1 MSVKKIFLETKEKLL
16 AHFSA
21 SEADFLASILLEKV
35 TQLNKTQILLNTAF
49 TFTQEQQELLENDLQ
64 RIMAQEPW
72 QYVVGEVDFLG
83 SKLKVNPTVLIPRPE
98 TEEWV
103 QNLIQKHKKYDFK
116 QILDIGTGSGC
127 IAIALAKAFPQAK
140 VTAIDVSDTAISLA
154 LQNSLRNKVNIHFQT
169 LNVLLWQPMQEWDLI
184 VSNPPYIC
192 ENEQAQ
198 MQKNVLAYEPHQA
211 LFVPNE
217 KPLLF
222 YEKIAQIAQNNLVRG
237 GFLYVEI
244 NEAFGTEVKSLF
256 ESHSLKNVQ
265 ILQDFAGKNRV
276 VVAQK

>member
-1 MSVKKIFLETKEKLL
+1 MSIKKIFLETKEKLL

-21 SEADFLASILLEKV
+21 SEADFLTFILLEKV

-49 TFTQEQQELLENDLQ
+49 ALTQEQHKLLENDLQ
-64 RIMAQEPW
+64 RIIAQEPW

-154 LQNSLRNKVNIHFQT
+154 TQNSLKNKANIHFQT
-169 LNVLLWQPMQEWDLI
+169 LNVLSWQTMQEWDLI

-192 ENEQAQ
+192 ENEQTQ
-198 MQKNVLAYEPHQA
+198 MQKNILAYEPHQA

-222 YEKIAQIAQNNLVRG
+222 YEKIAQIAQNNLVKG

-244 NEAFGTEVKSLF
+244 NEAFGIEVKNLF
-256 ESHSLKNVQ
+256 EGYDLQKVQ
-265 ILQDFAGKNRV
+265 ILKDFADKNRV

>member
-21 SEADFLASILLEKV
+21 SEADFLAFILLEKV
-35 TQLNKTQILLNTAF
+35 TQFNKTQILLNTAF
-49 TFTQEQQELLENDLQ
+49 GFTKEQQELLENDLQ
-64 RIMAQEPW
+64 RIIAQEPW

-83 SKLKVNPTVLIPRPE
+83 SKLKVNPAVLIPRPE

-154 LQNSLRNKVNIHFQT
+154 IQNSLKNKVNIHFQT
-169 LNVLLWQPMQEWDLI
+169 FNVLSWQTMQEWDLI

-192 ENEQAQ
+192 ENEQTQ
-198 MQKNVLAYEPHQA
+198 MQKNILAYEPHQA

-222 YEKIAQIAQNNLVRG
+222 YEKIAQIAQNNLVKG

-244 NEAFGTEVKSLF
+244 NEAFGIEVKNLF
-256 ESHSLKNVQ
+256 EGYDLQKVQ
-265 ILQDFAGKNRV
+265 ILKDFADKNRV

>member
-64 RIMAQEPW
+64 RIIAQEPW

-154 LQNSLRNKVNIHFQT
+154 TQNSLKNKANIHFQT
-169 LNVLLWQPMQEWDLI
+169 LNVLSWQTMQEWDLI

-192 ENEQAQ
+192 ENEQTQ
-198 MQKNVLAYEPHQA
+198 MQKNILAYEPHQA

-222 YEKIAQIAQNNLVRG
+222 YEKIAQIAQNNLVKG

-244 NEAFGTEVKSLF
+244 NEAFGIEVKNLF
-256 ESHSLKNVQ
+256 EGYDLQKVQ
-265 ILQDFAGKNRV
+265 ILKDFADKNRV